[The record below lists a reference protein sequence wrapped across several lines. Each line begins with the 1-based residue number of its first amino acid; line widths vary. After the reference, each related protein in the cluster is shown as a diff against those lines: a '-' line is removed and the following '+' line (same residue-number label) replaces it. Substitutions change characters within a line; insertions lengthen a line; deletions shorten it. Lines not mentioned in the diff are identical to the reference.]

1 MIFYDTRA
9 GVEQRIV
16 VNNAQAIAAI
26 QAMLDAQGTPKLPQ
40 AIARA
45 LTACLKAGEKEG
57 FALAWRANEEVAR
70 SHGASEEELRA
81 ARQRLEQKF
90 FRK

>member
-1 MIFYDTRA
+1 MIFHDTRA

-16 VNNAQAIAAI
+16 INNAQASAAI
-26 QAMLDAQGTPKLPQ
+26 QAMIDAQGKPEFPQ

-45 LTACLKAGEKEG
+45 LMACLKAGEKEG
-57 FALAWRANEEVAR
+57 FAFAWRANEEVAR
-70 SHGASEEELRA
+70 SRGASEEELRA
-81 ARQRLEQKF
+81 ARKTLEQKF